1 MMTTPKLDLHT
12 HTAVSGHAFSTLQEM
27 VAAARSKGLTWLGI
41 TEHGPAL
48 PGTCHPIYFRNLHV
62 VPREIDGIKLMLGAE
77 LNILD
82 YEGTLDLED
91 DYFRHL
97 DIVIAGLHSLCYSAG
112 TIGQNTSAILGAM
125 YNPKVNIISH
135 PVDGTGEV
143 DIETL
148 VDAALDTST
157 LLEANNSSLKPVRH
171 KAAAAPNTLR
181 LLKLCRA
188 KEVPI
193 ILGSDA
199 HISYAIADYTY
210 LEPIIR
216 EAGFPDELI
225 VNYHPEL
232 FTSFTGVALT

>member
-12 HTAVSGHAFSTLQEM
+12 HTIVSGHAFSTLQEM
-27 VAAARSKGLTWLGI
+27 VTAARSKGLTWLGI

-62 VPREIDGIKLMLGAE
+62 VPRETDGVKLMLGAE

-82 YEGTLDLED
+82 YDGTLDLD
-91 DYFRHL
+91 DSYFRHL
-97 DIVIAGLHSLCYSAG
+97 DLVIAGLHSLCYQAG
-112 TIGQNTSAILGAM
+112 TIEQNTSAILGAM
-125 YNPKVNIISH
+125 HNPKVNIISH

-143 DIETL
+143 DVETL
-148 VDAALDTST
+148 INAARDTST

-171 KAAAAPNTLR
+171 KTFAGPNTLR
-181 LLKLCRA
+181 MLRLCRA
-188 KEVPI
+188 KEVPV

-199 HISYAIADYTY
+199 HISYSIADYTY
-210 LEPIIR
+210 LAPIIR
-216 EAGFPDELI
+216 EAGFPEELI

-232 FTSFTGVALT
+232 FTSFTGVKLP

>member
-12 HTAVSGHAFSTLQEM
+12 HTIVSGHAFSTLQEM
-27 VAAARSKGLTWLGI
+27 VTEARRKGLAWLGI

-62 VPREIDGIKLMLGAE
+62 VPRETDGVKLMLGAE

-82 YEGTLDLED
+82 YDGTLDLD
-91 DYFRHL
+91 DNYFRHL
-97 DIVIAGLHSLCYSAG
+97 DLVIAGLHSLCYHAG
-112 TIGQNTSAILGAM
+112 TIEQNTSAILGAM
-125 YNPKVNIISH
+125 HNPKVNIISH

-148 VDAALDTST
+148 VNAARDTAT

-181 LLKLCRA
+181 MLRLCRA
-188 KEVPI
+188 KEVPV

-199 HISYAIADYTY
+199 HISYSIADYTY
-210 LEPIIR
+210 LAPIIR
-216 EAGFPDELI
+216 EAGFPEELI

-232 FTSFTGVALT
+232 FTSFTGVKLP